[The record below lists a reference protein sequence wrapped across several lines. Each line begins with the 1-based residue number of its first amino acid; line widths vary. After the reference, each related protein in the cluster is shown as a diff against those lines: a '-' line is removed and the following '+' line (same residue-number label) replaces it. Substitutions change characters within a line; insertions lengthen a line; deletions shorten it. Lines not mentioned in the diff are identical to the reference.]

1 MELLNLVRIRM
12 SASAHH
18 KKFQT
23 TVSAWSRLA
32 TLTLAAAAAA
42 EEEEEEEEEE
52 ERQQQQQ
59 TSVSRS
65 ARNCLPVIKYT

>member
-1 MELLNLVRIRM
+1 M

-18 KKFQT
+18 KKFHT
-23 TVSAWSRLA
+23 AVSAWLR
-32 TLTLAAAAAA
+32 LTLAAVTAAAAAAA
-42 EEEEEEEEEE
+42 EEEEEEEE
-52 ERQQQQQ
+52 RQQQQ

>member
-1 MELLNLVRIRM
+1 MNVMCFRIQITAM
-12 SASAHH
+12 
-18 KKFQT
+18 KFQT
-23 TVSAWSRLA
+23 AVSAWSRLA

-52 ERQQQQQ
+52 RQQQQ

>member
-1 MELLNLVRIRM
+1 MNVMYFRIQITAM
-12 SASAHH
+12 
-18 KKFQT
+18 KFQT

-32 TLTLAAAAAA
+32 TLTLAAAA
-42 EEEEEEEEEE
+42 EEEEEEEE

>member
-12 SASAHH
+12 SASAHY

-23 TVSAWSRLA
+23 AVSAWSRIV
-32 TLTLAAAAAA
+32 TLTLAAAAEA
-42 EEEEEEEEEE
+42 EEEEEEE
-52 ERQQQQQ
+52 RQQQQ

-65 ARNCLPVIKYT
+65 ARNCLPVIEYT

>member
-12 SASAHH
+12 SASARH
-18 KKFQT
+18 KKFQRA
-23 TVSAWSRLA
+23 VSAWSRLA
-32 TLTLAAAAAA
+32 TLTLAAAAA
-42 EEEEEEEEEE
+42 EEEEEEEE
-52 ERQQQQQ
+52 ERQQQQ

>member
-1 MELLNLVRIRM
+1 MNVMYFRIQIT
-12 SASAHH
+12 AT
-18 KKFQT
+18 KFQT
-23 TVSAWSRLA
+23 AVSAWSRLA

-42 EEEEEEEEEE
+42 EEEEE
-52 ERQQQQQ
+52 RQQQQ